1 MTSIKYITIDD
12 SIDKN
17 QNHPP
22 EDRRLNLAY
31 EELTEVPCSVAE
43 RFGWW
48 VQILDL
54 SYNNISDVTFLTY
67 FERLHTVILDRNKIT
82 SETVFPQIPSLKIL
96 WLNYNHISN
105 LVLFLPNL
113 SKKCPNLENLSLMGN
128 VGAPSFL
135 NGGTSNQQLHY
146 RLYVISLL
154 PKLRFL
160 DDKWISVYEK
170 DEAYRFD
177 NLLSNILN
185 VLRRMKKSTHQICQT
200 QQNNSKIV

>member
-17 QNHPP
+17 ENHPP

-31 EELTEVPCSVAE
+31 EDLIEVPCSLAD

-54 SYNNISDVTFLTY
+54 SYNKISDVSFLAS
-67 FERLHTVILDRNKIT
+67 FERLHTVILDRNHIN
-82 SETVFPQIPSLKIL
+82 SETRFPQIPSLRIL
-96 WLNYNHISN
+96 WLNHNRISN
-105 LVLFLPNL
+105 LVAFLPNL
-113 SKKCPNLENLSLMGN
+113 SKNCPNLENLSLMGN

-135 NGGTSNQQLHY
+135 NGATPNQHFHY

-160 DDKWISVYEK
+160 DDKWISVHEK
-170 DEAYRFD
+170 DEA
-177 NLLSNILN
+177 
-185 VLRRMKKSTHQICQT
+185 VQI
-200 QQNNSKIV
+200 